1 MPDWLGL
8 RNQRVLVAGG
18 AGTLGAAIVAGFI
31 DAGASVGVV
40 DLDRDRIDRLDTE
53 VGGRLAA
60 KVAADLRDGESCREA
75 VSLAGDQLDGIDV
88 AVHCVGI
95 NDRRPIAD
103 YSDADW
109 EAILATNL
117 SSAFWL
123 TQAVAPGMR
132 QQGEGRLIFLS
143 SVAGRSGHKNH
154 APYAATKG
162 GINQLMR
169 VAAHEFAADG
179 VTVNAVAPG
188 YMRTALTE
196 TYLAADES
204 REAALVDLIPAR
216 RFGRLEEV
224 VGPVLFL
231 ASRQA
236 SFIHGQVLYVDGGR
250 SVI

>member
-8 RNQRVLVAGG
+8 RDQRVLVAGG
-18 AGTLGAAIVAGFI
+18 AGTLGAAIVAGFL
-31 DAGASVGVV
+31 DAGAAVGVL
-40 DLDRDRIDRLDTE
+40 DLDRDRIDRLDAE

-60 KVAADLRDGESCREA
+60 KIAGDLRDGESCREA
-75 VSLAGDQLDGIDV
+75 IGAARAQLDGIDV

-95 NDRRPIAD
+95 NDRRPLGEYRD
-103 YSDADW
+103 GDW

-123 TQAVAPGMR
+123 TQAVASGMR

-143 SVAGRSGHKNH
+143 SVAGRSGHRNH
-154 APYAATKG
+154 APYAAAKG

-196 TYLAADES
+196 SYLAEDES
-204 REAALVDLIPAR
+204 RERALVDLIPAG

-236 SFIHGQVLYVDGGR
+236 SFVNGQVLYVDGGR